1 MDNDQALRDRLLADR
16 DQVKQERAAIRRER
30 RNMRVALLIL
40 LGSWVFGLGYLG
52 VMVTATTHPGPSP
65 TPMSPQ
71 FFVAAYHFLQ
81 GRVSPDGGLMFV
93 LALMGACVTIA
104 VGLVVAESISNR
116 RGQVEYSEARGVLRT
131 GATLLSIA
139 ALGTAVLVWLSLDLP
154 HQQAAAPFTSIAAL
168 ITAVFGTGIRNH
180 LQAADH
186 SARYG
191 NAVDNLAALDTWRE
205 ELDHRQ
211 IPRPLNGVAIVGSR
225 KALWWRYGR
234 GAAVRVLLLAAIPVL
249 YLLGLLF
256 VTRVIDVIG
265 GRGLHVKWAPVLAG
279 FAAAAIIAALVGFAS
294 GFLAVFRYSQ
304 LYASGRARW
313 RLDVQPRL
321 LRIFWTLIVVSAV
334 VLVFVHDGT
343 VWAIY
348 TLGWAAAP
356 AVTYLALRWS
366 LTRPERR
373 WSLWFA
379 APIWGMVELSLHAER
394 ERQERNRDRFFQEA
408 KDAVAA

>member
-30 RNMRVALLIL
+30 RNMRIALLIL
-40 LGSWVFGLGYLG
+40 LCSWIFGLGYLG
-52 VMVTATTHPGPSP
+52 VAVTAITHPGPAP

-81 GRVSPDGGLMFV
+81 NRVSPDSGLTFV
-93 LALMGACVTIA
+93 LTLMGACVTIA
-104 VGLVVAESISNR
+104 VGLVVAELISNR
-116 RGQVEYSEARGVLRT
+116 RGQVEYSEARSVLRT

-154 HQQAAAPFTSIAAL
+154 HQQGAAAFTSIAAF

-186 SARYG
+186 SMRYG
-191 NAVDNLAALDTWRE
+191 NAVDNLAALASWRDD
-205 ELDHRQ
+205 LDHRE
-211 IPRPLNGVAIVGSR
+211 IPRPLNGLALVGSR

-234 GAAVRVLLLAAIPVL
+234 GAAARLLLLAAVPVL

-256 VTRVIDVIG
+256 VLRVIDVIN
-265 GRGLHVKWAPVLAG
+265 GRGLHTNWPPLIVG
-279 FAAAAIIAALVGFAS
+279 FAVVAVFAALVGFAN
-294 GFLAVFRYSQ
+294 GFLTVFRYSQ
-304 LYASGRARW
+304 LYTTEHVRW
-313 RLDVQPRL
+313 RLDVQPCL

-348 TLGWAAAP
+348 TIAWAVAP
-356 AVTYLALRWS
+356 AVTYLALRFS
-366 LTRPERR
+366 RTRQDRR
-373 WSLWFA
+373 WSRWFA
-379 APIWGMVELSLHAER
+379 APVWGMVELTLQGEH
-394 ERQERNRDRFFQEA
+394 ERQERNRERFFQEA
-408 KDAVAA
+408 KAAAA

>member
-52 VMVTATTHPGPSP
+52 VLFTATTRPGPTP
-65 TPMSPQ
+65 APMSPQ
-71 FFVAAYHFLQ
+71 FFGAAYHFLQ
-81 GRVSPDGGLMFV
+81 NRVSPDGGLMFV

-104 VGLVVAESISNR
+104 VGLVVAELISNR
-116 RGQVEYSEARGVLRT
+116 RGQVEYSEARSVLRT

-139 ALGTAVLVWLSLDLP
+139 ALGTALMVWLSLDLP
-154 HQQAAAPFTSIAAL
+154 HQQGAAPFTTIAAF

-186 SARYG
+186 SMRYG
-191 NAVDNLAALDTWRE
+191 NAVDNLAALDTWRG
-205 ELDHRQ
+205 ELDHRE
-211 IPRPLNGVAIVGSR
+211 IPRPLAGVAIVGSR
-225 KALWWRYGR
+225 TALWWRYGR
-234 GAAVRVLLLAAIPVL
+234 GAAARVLLLAALPVL

-265 GRGLHVKWAPVLAG
+265 GRGVHIKWAPLLAG
-279 FAAAAIIAALVGFAS
+279 FAAAALIAGLVGFAS
-294 GFLAVFRYSQ
+294 GFLAVFRYGQ
-304 LYASGRARW
+304 LYTTEHVRW
-313 RLDVQPRL
+313 RLDVQPCL
-321 LRIFWTLIVVSAV
+321 LRIFWTLIVISAV

-348 TLGWAAAP
+348 TIGWAVAP
-356 AVTYLALRWS
+356 ALTYLALRWS
-366 LTRPERR
+366 RTRPERR
-373 WSLWFA
+373 WSRWLA
-379 APIWGMVELSLHAER
+379 APVWGMVELTLQGER
-394 ERQERNRDRFFQEA
+394 ERQERNRERFFQEA

>member
-40 LGSWVFGLGYLG
+40 LGSWIFGLGYLG
-52 VMVTATTHPGPSP
+52 VFFTAITHPGPTP

-81 GRVSPDGGLMFV
+81 NRVSPDSGLTFV
-93 LALMGACVTIA
+93 LTLMGACVTVA

-116 RGQVEYSEARGVLRT
+116 RGQVEYSEARSVLRT

-139 ALGTAVLVWLSLDLP
+139 ALGTAVLVWLSLGLT
-154 HQQAAAPFTSIAAL
+154 HQHAAAPLTTIAAL

-186 SARYG
+186 SMRYG
-191 NAVDNLAALDTWRE
+191 NAVDNLAALDTWRDD
-205 ELDHRQ
+205 LDARA
-211 IPRPLNGVAIVGSR
+211 IPRPLDGVAIVGSR

-234 GAAVRVLLLAAIPVL
+234 GAAARVLLLASLPVL

-256 VTRVIDVIG
+256 VVKVIDVIS
-265 GRGLHVKWAPVLAG
+265 GRGLHTKWAPLLAG
-279 FAAAAIIAALVGFAS
+279 FTAAAIIAALVGFAS
-294 GFLAVFRYSQ
+294 GFLTVFRYSQ
-304 LYASGRARW
+304 LYASGKARW

-321 LRIFWTLIVVSAV
+321 ARIFWTLLVVSAV

-348 TLGWAAAP
+348 TIGWAVAP
-356 AVTYLALRWS
+356 AVTYLALRFS
-366 LTRPERR
+366 RTRQDRR
-373 WSLWFA
+373 WSRWFA
-379 APIWGMVELSLHAER
+379 APVWGMVELSLQSEH
-394 ERQERNRDRFFQEA
+394 ERQERNRERFFQEA
-408 KDAVAA
+408 KDAAAA